1 MNAGFYDIIESLRWI
16 QEEISVFGGNAKR
29 VTAIG
34 HSGGS
39 LLSDNPKSLSSLIGN
54 ATQLLYE
61 NFITNNISNQIL
73 KGGSGLLKNAS
84 ISSNSSNGINIE
96 WLETISVSCGCP
108 PNPLPKP
115 SQPPSPGYVQP
126 PPNPGYIQPPITVY
140 AQPPSPPSSRYA
152 QKDYPA
158 LYKSD
163 VPNFV
168 QSIQP
173 GNYIVPPGSG
183 SYVTPPPPPPPCVPT
198 TCPPNITKVATSTIS
213 GAGKKNLTFLST
225 ILMIFM
231 TFCFS

>member
-1 MNAGFYDIIESLRWI
+1 M
-16 QEEISVFGGNAKR
+16 
-29 VTAIG
+29 
-34 HSGGS
+34 
-39 LLSDNPKSLSSLIGN
+39 
-54 ATQLLYE
+54 
-61 NFITNNISNQIL
+61 
-73 KGGSGLLKNAS
+73 
-84 ISSNSSNGINIE
+84 
-96 WLETISVSCGCP
+96 SCGCP

-140 AQPPSPPSSRYA
+140 AQPPSPPRYA